1 MASNSIGELF
11 PGLYLDSFDHVL
23 DAQGRVSLP
32 SEWRNRDGETE
43 MVLLPTADKALVL
56 LPLEVFMEFVKKAA
70 KKAIANPNI
79 QRALAHLGSKSS
91 RCRCDKQGR
100 MALKRSMLD
109 SIGVG
114 KTVKLIG
121 AVNHI
126 RICAPENWN
135 PSENSAEYLSEIQAI
150 SDGNDN
156 IDELGSMLQG
166 VFGK

>member
-1 MASNSIGELF
+1 MASDSMGELF

-32 SEWRNRDGETE
+32 SEWRNKDGETE

-70 KKAIANPNI
+70 KQAIANQNI
-79 QRALAHLGSKSS
+79 QRALAYLGSNSC

-109 SIGVG
+109 SVG
-114 KTVKLIG
+114 IDKKVKLIG
-121 AVNHI
+121 SINHI

-135 PSENSAEYLSEIQAI
+135 PPAESSEYLGVIQQI
-150 SDGNDN
+150 SDGNDGV
-156 IDELGSMLQG
+156 DDLGSMLQG
-166 VFGK
+166 IFGK